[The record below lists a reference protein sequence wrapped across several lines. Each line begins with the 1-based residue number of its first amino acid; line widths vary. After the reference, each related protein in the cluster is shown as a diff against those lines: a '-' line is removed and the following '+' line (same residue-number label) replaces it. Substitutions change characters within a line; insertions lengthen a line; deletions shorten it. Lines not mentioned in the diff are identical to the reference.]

1 MAKTKI
7 ISLRMKSASPN
18 SGPFNIADD
27 LGNTLDTNVPL
38 STLIHGISYTV
49 DDTVEVV
56 SLTSVGDCEYTKFF
70 SVLKSIPLQE
80 YQNIQFTASR
90 TGCVWTHLR
99 NDTLYNY
106 YYGDIKPYIIEYP
119 FAYKYHDQILQNI
132 KDYSKVYTYIPSLLG
147 EFDANSKIQTD
158 DKYFN
163 KAVLYNGQQ
172 STGILELV
180 PKPMNNLSAY
190 LQYPILNS
198 DSKTITFAKT
208 DSFYQ
213 YNTFWALQK
222 DDQVPLFKTSCESK
236 SIDKVVNQDNMNY
249 GDLSF
254 KKSQLRAKNVKV
266 RHILDNSS
274 TTHIVSQFIVAPA
287 QISYK

>member
-1 MAKTKI
+1 MATTTI
-7 ISLRMKSASPN
+7 NLRMKSASPN
-18 SGPFNIADD
+18 SGPFTIKDD
-27 LGNTLDTNVPL
+27 LGNTLGTNVTL
-38 STLIHGISYTV
+38 SSLIHGITYEV
-49 DDTVEVV
+49 DSNVEVITLI
-56 SLTSVGDCEYTKFF
+56 SSGDCEYTKRF
-70 SVLKSIPLQE
+70 SVLRSVPLVE
-80 YQNIQFTASR
+80 YQNIQFQPLR
-90 TGCVWTHLR
+90 TGCLWTHLR

-106 YYGDIKPYIIEYP
+106 YYGDIKPYVIGYP

-236 SIDKVVNQDNMNY
+236 SIDKVVNQDNMDY

>member
-1 MAKTKI
+1 MATKI
-7 ISLRMKSASPN
+7 INLKITSSSPQV
-18 SGPFNIADD
+18 GPFEITDD
-27 LGNTLDTNVPL
+27 LSNVLGTDVSL
-38 STLIHGISYTV
+38 SSLIVGISYRV
-49 DDTVEVV
+49 DV
-56 SLTSVGDCEYTKFF
+56 SVSVITLTSSGDCNFVKEF
-70 SVLKSIPLQE
+70 SVRDSVSSIE
-80 YQNIQFTASR
+80 YITATYTQIK

-106 YYGDIKPYIIEYP
+106 YYGDIAPYIIEYP
-119 FAYKYHDQILQNI
+119 FSYKYHDQILQNI
-132 KDYSKVYTYIPSLLG
+132 KDYSKVYVYLPSTLG
-147 EFDANSKIQTD
+147 SFDSNSKVQVD

-163 KAVLYNGQQ
+163 KAILYNDQQ
-172 STGILELV
+172 STGVIELV
-180 PKPMNNLSAY
+180 PKRMNDLSSY
-190 LQYPILNS
+190 LNYPILNS
-198 DSKTITFAKT
+198 NSKTITFAKT

-222 DDQVPLFKTSCESK
+222 NDKIPLFKTSCESG

-254 KKSQLRAKNVKV
+254 KKSQLRAKDLKV

-274 TTHIVSQFIVAPA
+274 ITHIVSQFIVAPA

>member
-1 MAKTKI
+1 MATKI
-7 ISLRMKSASPN
+7 INLKITSSSPN
-18 SGPFNIADD
+18 VGPFDIITDSDITVGSNVSLSD
-27 LGNTLDTNVPL
+27 LIFGV
-38 STLIHGISYTV
+38 SYEV
-49 DDTVEVV
+49 DSSVEVV
-56 SLTSVGDCEYTKFF
+56 TVTSKGDCEF
-70 SVLKSIPLQE
+70 SKNFDVVNIPNQE
-80 YQNIQFTASR
+80 YITATYTPKR
-90 TGCVWTHLR
+90 TGCLWTHLR

-106 YYGDIKPYIIEYP
+106 YYGDIAPYIIEYP

-132 KDYSKVYTYIPSLLG
+132 KDYSKVYVYLPSVLG
-147 EFDANSKIQTD
+147 SFDSNSKIQVD
-158 DKYFN
+158 DRYFN

-172 STGILELV
+172 STGIIELV
-180 PKPMNNLSAY
+180 PKPMNDLSAY

-198 DSKTITFAKT
+198 DSKTITYAKT

-274 TTHIVSQFIVAPA
+274 ITHIVSQFIVAPA

>member
-1 MAKTKI
+1 MKI
-7 ISLRMKSASPN
+7 INLKITAASPN
-18 SGPFNIADD
+18 IGPFKITDD
-27 LGNTLDTNVPL
+27 LGNILGDNVSLSSLVQGIAYSVENEVSVVTLE
-38 STLIHGISYTV
+38 SYGDCNFKKQFTV
-49 DDTVEVV
+49 DDQV
-56 SLTSVGDCEYTKFF
+56 SNEEYIDATFR
-70 SVLKSIPLQE
+70 PL
-80 YQNIQFTASR
+80 R
-90 TGCVWTHLR
+90 TGCLWTHLR

-106 YYGDIKPYIIEYP
+106 YFGDIAPYIIEYP
-119 FAYKYHDQILQNI
+119 FAYKYNDQILQNI
-132 KDYSKVYTYIPSLLG
+132 RDYSKVYTYIPSTVG
-147 EFDANSKIQTD
+147 EFDSNSKIQTD

-180 PKPMNNLSAY
+180 PKPMNNLSSY
-190 LQYPILNS
+190 LQYPILNT
-198 DSKTITFAKT
+198 DSKTITFSKT

-222 DDQVPLFKTSCESK
+222 NDQVPLFKTSCESK

-266 RHILDNSS
+266 RHILDNTS
-274 TTHIVSQFIVAPA
+274 TSHIVSQFIVAPA
-287 QISYK
+287 QISYH

>member
-1 MAKTKI
+1 MATKI
-7 ISLRMKSASPN
+7 INLKITSSSPQV
-18 SGPFNIADD
+18 GPFEITDD
-27 LGNTLDTNVPL
+27 LSNVLGTDVSL
-38 STLIHGISYTV
+38 SSLIVGISYTV
-49 DDTVEVV
+49 DV
-56 SLTSVGDCEYTKFF
+56 SVSVITLTSSGDCNFVKEF
-70 SVLKSIPLQE
+70 SVRDSVSSIE
-80 YQNIQFTASR
+80 YITAKYTQIK

-106 YYGDIKPYIIEYP
+106 YYGDIAPYIIEYP
-119 FAYKYHDQILQNI
+119 FSYKYHDQILQNI
-132 KDYSKVYTYIPSLLG
+132 KDYSKVYVYLPSTLG
-147 EFDANSKIQTD
+147 SFDSNSKVQVD

-163 KAVLYNGQQ
+163 KAILYNDQQ
-172 STGILELV
+172 STGVIELV
-180 PKPMNNLSAY
+180 PKPMNDLSSY
-190 LQYPILNS
+190 LNYPILNS
-198 DSKTITFAKT
+198 NSKTITFAKT

-222 DDQVPLFKTSCESK
+222 NDKIPLFKTSCESR

-254 KKSQLRAKNVKV
+254 KKSQLRAKDLKV

-274 TTHIVSQFIVAPA
+274 ITHIVSQFIVAPA

>member
-1 MAKTKI
+1 MKI
-7 ISLRMKSASPN
+7 INLKITAASPN
-18 SGPFNIADD
+18 IGPFKITDD
-27 LGNTLDTNVPL
+27 LGNILGDNVSLSSLVQGIAYSVENQVSVVTLDSSGDCNFKKQF
-38 STLIHGISYTV
+38 TV
-49 DDTVEVV
+49 DDQV
-56 SLTSVGDCEYTKFF
+56 SNEEYIDATFR
-70 SVLKSIPLQE
+70 PL
-80 YQNIQFTASR
+80 R
-90 TGCVWTHLR
+90 TGCLWTHLR

-106 YYGDIKPYIIEYP
+106 YYGDIAPYIIEYP
-119 FAYKYHDQILQNI
+119 FAYKYNDQILQNI
-132 KDYSKVYTYIPSLLG
+132 RDYSKVYTYIPSTLG
-147 EFDANSKIQTD
+147 EFDSNSKIQTD

-180 PKPMNNLSAY
+180 PKPMNNLSSY
-190 LQYPILNS
+190 LQYPILNT
-198 DSKTITFAKT
+198 DSKTITFSKT

-222 DDQVPLFKTSCESK
+222 NDQVPLFKTSCESK

-266 RHILDNSS
+266 RHILDNTS
-274 TTHIVSQFIVAPA
+274 TSHIVSQFIVAPA
-287 QISYK
+287 QISYH

>member
-1 MAKTKI
+1 MTKI
-7 ISLRMKSASPN
+7 INIKILAASPN
-18 SGPFNIADD
+18 TGPFDIFDD
-27 LGNTLDTNVPL
+27 QSNVIDTSVSL
-38 STLIHGISYTV
+38 SKLAHGVSYTV
-49 DDTVEVV
+49 DQ
-56 SLTSVGDCEYTKFF
+56 SVLVIELKSHGDCEYSKFIT
-70 SVLKSIPLQE
+70 LEDIPDETYSNAVFKPL
-80 YQNIQFTASR
+80 R
-90 TGCVWTHLR
+90 TGCLWTHLR

-106 YYGDIKPYIIEYP
+106 YYGDIAPYIIEYP
-119 FAYKYHDQILQNI
+119 FSYKYHDQILQNI
-132 KDYSKVYTYIPSLLG
+132 KDYSKVYTYIPSVLG

-180 PKPMNNLSAY
+180 PKPMNNLSEY
-190 LQYPILNS
+190 LQYPILNT

-254 KKSQLRAKNVKV
+254 KKSQLRAKNLKV
-266 RHILDNSS
+266 RHILDNTS
-274 TTHIVSQFIVAPA
+274 TSHIVSQFIVAPA

>member
-1 MAKTKI
+1 MTKI
-7 ISLRMKSASPN
+7 INIKILAASPN
-18 SGPFNIADD
+18 TGPFDIFDD
-27 LGNTLDTNVPL
+27 QSNVIDTSVSL
-38 STLIHGISYTV
+38 STLAHGVSYTV
-49 DDTVEVV
+49 DH
-56 SLTSVGDCEYTKFF
+56 SVLVIELRSHGDCEYSKLIT
-70 SVLKSIPLQE
+70 LEDIPDATYSNAVFKPL
-80 YQNIQFTASR
+80 R
-90 TGCVWTHLR
+90 TGCLWTHLR

-106 YYGDIKPYIIEYP
+106 YYGDIAPYIIEYP
-119 FAYKYHDQILQNI
+119 FSYKYHDQILQNI
-132 KDYSKVYTYIPSLLG
+132 KDYSKVYTYIPSVLG
-147 EFDANSKIQTD
+147 EFDTNSKIQTD

-180 PKPMNNLSAY
+180 PKPMNNLSQY
-190 LQYPILNS
+190 LQYPILNT

-213 YNTFWALQK
+213 YNTFWALQIN
-222 DDQVPLFKTSCESK
+222 DQVPLFKTSCESK

>member
-1 MAKTKI
+1 MTKI
-7 ISLRMKSASPN
+7 INIKILAASPN
-18 SGPFNIADD
+18 TGPFDIFDD
-27 LGNTLDTNVPL
+27 QSNVIDTSVSL
-38 STLIHGISYTV
+38 SKLAHGVSYTV
-49 DDTVEVV
+49 DQ
-56 SLTSVGDCEYTKFF
+56 SVLVIELKAHGDCEYSKFIT
-70 SVLKSIPLQE
+70 LEDIPDATYSNAVFKPL
-80 YQNIQFTASR
+80 R
-90 TGCVWTHLR
+90 TGCLWTHLR

-106 YYGDIKPYIIEYP
+106 YYGDIAPYIIEYP
-119 FAYKYHDQILQNI
+119 FSYKYHDQILQNI
-132 KDYSKVYTYIPSLLG
+132 KDYSKVYTYIPSVLG

-180 PKPMNNLSAY
+180 PKPMNNLSEY
-190 LQYPILNS
+190 LQYPILNT

>member
-1 MAKTKI
+1 MKEKI
-7 ISLRMKSASPN
+7 INIKILSASLDA
-18 SGPFNIADD
+18 GPFDILDD
-27 LGNTLDTNVPL
+27 QSNVIDTSVLL
-38 STLIHGISYTV
+38 STLINGVSY
-49 DDTVEVV
+49 
-56 SLTSVGDCEYTKFF
+56 SVNQKVLVIEIKSTGDCEYSKFV
-70 SVLKSIPLQE
+70 SLSNIPNDKWTKSIFTPLQ
-80 YQNIQFTASR
+80 TA
-90 TGCVWTHLR
+90 CLWTHLR

-106 YYGDIKPYIIEYP
+106 YYGDIAPYIIEYP

-132 KDYSKVYTYIPSLLG
+132 KDYSKVYTYIPSTVG
-147 EFDANSKIQTD
+147 EFDSNSKIQTD

>member
-1 MAKTKI
+1 MKTINIKI
-7 ISLRMKSASPN
+7 TAASPN
-18 SGPFNIADD
+18 IGPFKITDD
-27 LGNTLDTNVPL
+27 LGNILGVKVSL
-38 STLIHGISYTV
+38 SSLIQGISYI
-49 DDTVEVV
+49 VEDIVSVV
-56 SLTSVGDCEYTKFF
+56 IIESSGDCNFRKEFTVNDKISNEEYINATFR
-70 SVLKSIPLQE
+70 PL
-80 YQNIQFTASR
+80 R
-90 TGCVWTHLR
+90 TGCLWTHLR

-106 YYGDIKPYIIEYP
+106 YYGDIAPYIIEYP
-119 FAYKYHDQILQNI
+119 FAYKYNDQILQNI
-132 KDYSKVYTYIPSLLG
+132 KDYSKVYTYIPSTLG
-147 EFDANSKIQTD
+147 EFDSNSKIQTD

-180 PKPMNNLSAY
+180 PKPMNNLSEY
-190 LQYPILNS
+190 LQYPILNTN
-198 DSKTITFAKT
+198 SKTITFAKT

-213 YNTFWALQK
+213 YNTFWALQI

-266 RHILDNSS
+266 RHILDNTS
-274 TTHIVSQFIVAPA
+274 TSHIVSQFIVAPA

>member
-1 MAKTKI
+1 MSKVINLKI
-7 ISLRMKSASPN
+7 TAATPR
-18 SGPFNIADD
+18 SGPFDIILDNGDIIAIGLSLSD
-27 LGNTLDTNVPL
+27 LVHGVSYEVPSAVAAVTVR
-38 STLIHGISYTV
+38 ST
-49 DDTVEVV
+49 
-56 SLTSVGDCEYTKFF
+56 GDCEFTKTFL
-70 SVLKSIPLQE
+70 VRDSIPNQE
-80 YQNIQFTASR
+80 YINATFTKLR
-90 TGCVWTHLR
+90 TGCLWTHLR

-106 YYGDIKPYIIEYP
+106 YYGDIAPYIIEYP

-132 KDYSKVYTYIPSLLG
+132 KDYSKVYTYIPSTLG
-147 EFDANSKIQTD
+147 SFDSNSKIQTD

-172 STGILELV
+172 STGIIELV
-180 PKPMNNLSAY
+180 PKPMNNLSEY

-222 DDQVPLFKTSCESK
+222 DDKVPLFKTSCESK

>member
-1 MAKTKI
+1 MAKTT

-18 SGPFNIADD
+18 SGPFTIKDD
-27 LGNTLDTNVPL
+27 LGNTLGTNVTL
-38 STLIHGISYTV
+38 SSLIHGIAYEV
-49 DDTVEVV
+49 DSKVEVITLI
-56 SLTSVGDCEYTKFF
+56 SSGDCEYTKRF
-70 SVLKSIPLQE
+70 SVLRSVPLVE
-80 YQNIQFTASR
+80 YQNIQFQPLR

-106 YYGDIKPYIIEYP
+106 YYGDIKPYVIEYP

-236 SIDKVVNQDNMNY
+236 SIDKVVNQDNMDY

>member
-1 MAKTKI
+1 
-7 ISLRMKSASPN
+7 MKSASPN
-18 SGPFNIADD
+18 SGPFTIKDD
-27 LGNTLDTNVPL
+27 LDNTLGTNVTL
-38 STLIHGISYTV
+38 SSLIHGITYEV
-49 DDTVEVV
+49 DSKVEVITLI
-56 SLTSVGDCEYTKFF
+56 SSGDCEYTKRF
-70 SVLKSIPLQE
+70 SVRRSVPLVE
-80 YQNIQFTASR
+80 YQNIQFQPLR

-106 YYGDIKPYIIEYP
+106 YYGDIKPYVIEYP

-222 DDQVPLFKTSCESK
+222 DEQVPLFKTSCESK
-236 SIDKVVNQDNMNY
+236 SIDKVVNQDNMDY
-249 GDLSF
+249 GDMSF

>member
-1 MAKTKI
+1 MKI
-7 ISLRMKSASPN
+7 INLKITAASPN
-18 SGPFNIADD
+18 IGPFKITDD
-27 LGNTLDTNVPL
+27 LGNILGDNVSLSSLVQGIAYSVENEVSVVTLESSGDCNFKKQF
-38 STLIHGISYTV
+38 TV
-49 DDTVEVV
+49 DNQV
-56 SLTSVGDCEYTKFF
+56 SNEEYIDATFR
-70 SVLKSIPLQE
+70 PL
-80 YQNIQFTASR
+80 R
-90 TGCVWTHLR
+90 TGCLWTHLR

-106 YYGDIKPYIIEYP
+106 YYGDIAPYIIEYP
-119 FAYKYHDQILQNI
+119 FAYKYNDQILQNI
-132 KDYSKVYTYIPSLLG
+132 RDYSKVYTYIPSTLG
-147 EFDANSKIQTD
+147 EFDSNSKIQTD

-180 PKPMNNLSAY
+180 PKPMNNLSSY
-190 LQYPILNS
+190 LQYPILNT
-198 DSKTITFAKT
+198 DSKTITFSKT

-222 DDQVPLFKTSCESK
+222 NDQVPLFKTSCESK

-266 RHILDNSS
+266 RHILDNTS
-274 TTHIVSQFIVAPA
+274 TSHIVSQFIVAPA

>member
-1 MAKTKI
+1 MATKI
-7 ISLRMKSASPN
+7 INLKITSSSPN
-18 SGPFNIADD
+18 VGPFDITTDSDITVGSNVSLSD
-27 LGNTLDTNVPL
+27 LIFGV
-38 STLIHGISYTV
+38 SYEV
-49 DDTVEVV
+49 DSSVEVV
-56 SLTSVGDCEYTKFF
+56 TVTSKGDCEF
-70 SVLKSIPLQE
+70 SKNFDVVNIPNQE
-80 YQNIQFTASR
+80 YITATYTPKR
-90 TGCVWTHLR
+90 TGCLWTHLR

-106 YYGDIKPYIIEYP
+106 YYGDIAPYIIEYP

-132 KDYSKVYTYIPSLLG
+132 KDYSKVYVYLPSVLG
-147 EFDANSKIQTD
+147 SFDSNSKIQVD
-158 DKYFN
+158 DRYFN

-172 STGILELV
+172 STGIIELV
-180 PKPMNNLSAY
+180 PKPMNDLSAY

-198 DSKTITFAKT
+198 DSKTITYAKT

-274 TTHIVSQFIVAPA
+274 ITHIVSQFIVAPA

>member
-1 MAKTKI
+1 
-7 ISLRMKSASPN
+7 MKSASPN
-18 SGPFNIADD
+18 SGPFTIKDD
-27 LGNTLDTNVPL
+27 LDNTLGTNVTL
-38 STLIHGISYTV
+38 SSLIHGIAYEV
-49 DDTVEVV
+49 DSKVQVITLI
-56 SLTSVGDCEYTKFF
+56 SSGDCEYTKRF
-70 SVLKSIPLQE
+70 SVLRSVPLVE
-80 YQNIQFTASR
+80 YQNIQFQPLR
-90 TGCVWTHLR
+90 TGCLWTHLR

-236 SIDKVVNQDNMNY
+236 SIDKVVNQDNMDY

>member
-1 MAKTKI
+1 MATKI
-7 ISLRMKSASPN
+7 INLKITSSSPN
-18 SGPFNIADD
+18 VGPFDITTDSDITVGSNVSLSD
-27 LGNTLDTNVPL
+27 LIFGV
-38 STLIHGISYTV
+38 SYEV
-49 DDTVEVV
+49 DSSVEVV
-56 SLTSVGDCEYTKFF
+56 TVTSKGDCEF
-70 SVLKSIPLQE
+70 SKNFDVVNIPNQE
-80 YQNIQFTASR
+80 YITATYTPKR
-90 TGCVWTHLR
+90 TGCLWTHLR

-106 YYGDIKPYIIEYP
+106 YYGDIAPYIIEYP

-132 KDYSKVYTYIPSLLG
+132 KDYSKVYVYLPSILG
-147 EFDANSKIQTD
+147 SFDSNSKIQVD
-158 DKYFN
+158 DRYFN

-172 STGILELV
+172 STGIIELV
-180 PKPMNNLSAY
+180 PKPMNDLSAY

-198 DSKTITFAKT
+198 DSKTITYAKT

-213 YNTFWALQK
+213 YNTFWAVQK

>member
-1 MAKTKI
+1 MATKI
-7 ISLRMKSASPN
+7 INLKITSSSPN
-18 SGPFNIADD
+18 VGPFDIITDSDITVGSNVSLSD
-27 LGNTLDTNVPL
+27 LIFGV
-38 STLIHGISYTV
+38 SYEV
-49 DDTVEVV
+49 DSSVEVV
-56 SLTSVGDCEYTKFF
+56 TVISKGDCEF
-70 SVLKSIPLQE
+70 SKNFNVVNIPNQE
-80 YQNIQFTASR
+80 YITATYIPKR
-90 TGCVWTHLR
+90 TGCLWTHLR

-106 YYGDIKPYIIEYP
+106 YYGDIAPYIIEYP

-132 KDYSKVYTYIPSLLG
+132 KDYSKVYVYLPSVLG
-147 EFDANSKIQTD
+147 SFDSNSKIQVD
-158 DKYFN
+158 DRYFN

-172 STGILELV
+172 STGIIELV
-180 PKPMNNLSAY
+180 PKPMNDLSAY

-198 DSKTITFAKT
+198 DSKTITYAKT

>member
-1 MAKTKI
+1 MKI
-7 ISLRMKSASPN
+7 INLKITAASPN
-18 SGPFNIADD
+18 IGPFKITDD
-27 LGNTLDTNVPL
+27 LGNVLGDNVSLSSLVQGIAYSVENEVSVVTLE
-38 STLIHGISYTV
+38 SYGDCNFKKQFTV
-49 DDTVEVV
+49 DNQV
-56 SLTSVGDCEYTKFF
+56 SNEEYIDATFR
-70 SVLKSIPLQE
+70 PL
-80 YQNIQFTASR
+80 R
-90 TGCVWTHLR
+90 TGCLWTHLR

-106 YYGDIKPYIIEYP
+106 YYGDIAPYIIEYP
-119 FAYKYHDQILQNI
+119 FAYKYNDQILQNI
-132 KDYSKVYTYIPSLLG
+132 RDYSKVYTYIPSTVG
-147 EFDANSKIQTD
+147 EFDSNSKIQTD

-180 PKPMNNLSAY
+180 PKPMNNLSSY
-190 LQYPILNS
+190 LQYPILNT
-198 DSKTITFAKT
+198 DSKTITFSKT

-222 DDQVPLFKTSCESK
+222 NDQVPLFKTSCESK

-266 RHILDNSS
+266 RHILDNTS
-274 TTHIVSQFIVAPA
+274 TSHIVSQFIVAPA

>member
-1 MAKTKI
+1 
-7 ISLRMKSASPN
+7 MKSASPN
-18 SGPFNIADD
+18 SGPFTIKDD
-27 LGNTLDTNVPL
+27 LGNTLGTNVTL
-38 STLIHGISYTV
+38 SSLIHGIAYEV
-49 DDTVEVV
+49 DSKVEVITLI
-56 SLTSVGDCEYTKFF
+56 SSGDCEYTKRF
-70 SVLKSIPLQE
+70 SVLRSVPLVE
-80 YQNIQFTASR
+80 YQNIQFQPLR

-106 YYGDIKPYIIEYP
+106 YYGDIKPYVIEYP

-236 SIDKVVNQDNMNY
+236 SIDKVVNQDNMDY

>member
-1 MAKTKI
+1 MKVINLKI
-7 ISLRMKSASPN
+7 TAASPN
-18 SGPFNIADD
+18 IGPFDITDD
-27 LGNTLDTNVPL
+27 LGNTLGTNVSL
-38 STLIHGISYTV
+38 SSLIHGISYSV
-49 DDTVEVV
+49 KKEVAV
-56 SLTSVGDCEYTKFF
+56 VTLKSHGDC
-70 SVLKSIPLQE
+70 
-80 YQNIQFTASR
+80 NFTASFTVKDSIPNEEYINASFRPLR
-90 TGCVWTHLR
+90 TGCLWTHLR

-106 YYGDIKPYIIEYP
+106 YYGDIAPYIIEYP

-132 KDYSKVYTYIPSLLG
+132 KDYSKVYTYIPSTLG
-147 EFDANSKIQTD
+147 EFDSNSKIQTD

-266 RHILDNSS
+266 RHILDNTS
-274 TTHIVSQFIVAPA
+274 TSHIVSQFIVAPA

>member
-1 MAKTKI
+1 MATKTINLKI
-7 ISLRMKSASPN
+7 TSSSPN
-18 SGPFNIADD
+18 VGPFDITTDSDITVGSNVSLSD
-27 LGNTLDTNVPL
+27 LIFGV
-38 STLIHGISYTV
+38 SYLV
-49 DDTVEVV
+49 DSSVEVV
-56 SLTSVGDCEYTKFF
+56 TVTSKGDCEF
-70 SVLKSIPLQE
+70 SKNFDVVNIPNQE
-80 YQNIQFTASR
+80 YITATYTPKR
-90 TGCVWTHLR
+90 TGCLWTHLR

-106 YYGDIKPYIIEYP
+106 YYGDIAPYIIEYP

-132 KDYSKVYTYIPSLLG
+132 KDYSKVYVYLPSILG
-147 EFDANSKIQTD
+147 SFDSNSKIQVD
-158 DKYFN
+158 DRYFN

-172 STGILELV
+172 STGIIELV
-180 PKPMNNLSAY
+180 PKPMNDLSAY

-198 DSKTITFAKT
+198 DSKTITYAKT

>member
-1 MAKTKI
+1 MATTTI
-7 ISLRMKSASPN
+7 NLRMKSASPN
-18 SGPFNIADD
+18 SGPFTIKDD
-27 LGNTLDTNVPL
+27 LGNTLGTNVTL
-38 STLIHGISYTV
+38 SSLIHGITYEV
-49 DDTVEVV
+49 DSNVEVITLI
-56 SLTSVGDCEYTKFF
+56 SSGDCEYTKRF
-70 SVLKSIPLQE
+70 SVLRSVPLVE
-80 YQNIQFTASR
+80 YQNIQFQPLR

-236 SIDKVVNQDNMNY
+236 SIDKVVNQDNMDY

>member
-1 MAKTKI
+1 MGKI
-7 ISLRMKSASPN
+7 INIKILAASPN
-18 SGPFNIADD
+18 TGPFDILDD
-27 LGNTLDTNVPL
+27 QKNVIDT
-38 STLIHGISYTV
+38 S
-49 DDTVEVV
+49 V
-56 SLTSVGDCEYTKFF
+56 SLSKLANGVSYEVNTSVLVIELKSHGDCEYSKFIT
-70 SVLKSIPLQE
+70 LQDIPNQKYANSIFKPL
-80 YQNIQFTASR
+80 R
-90 TGCVWTHLR
+90 TGCLWTHLR

-119 FAYKYHDQILQNI
+119 FAYRYHDQILQNI
-132 KDYSKVYTYIPSLLG
+132 KDYSKVYTYIPSTVG

-158 DKYFN
+158 DQYFN

-180 PKPMNNLSAY
+180 PKPMNNLSEY
-190 LQYPILNS
+190 LQYPILNT
-198 DSKTITFAKT
+198 DSKTIVCTKT

>member
-1 MAKTKI
+1 MKTINLKI
-7 ISLRMKSASPN
+7 TAASPN
-18 SGPFNIADD
+18 SGPFNIKDD
-27 LGNTLDTNVPL
+27 RGNVLANDVSL
-38 STLIHGISYTV
+38 SSLISGVVYEVDDAVSVVTLIST
-49 DDTVEVV
+49 
-56 SLTSVGDCEYTKFF
+56 GDCEWSKNF
-70 SVLKSIPLQE
+70 SVTEGMTAYE
-80 YQNIQFTASR
+80 YQNLTFKSLK
-90 TGCVWTHLR
+90 TGCLWTHLR

-106 YYGDIKPYIIEYP
+106 YYGDIAPYIIEYP

-132 KDYSKVYTYIPSLLG
+132 KDYSKVYTYIPSTLG
-147 EFDANSKIQTD
+147 EFDSNSKIQTD
-158 DKYFN
+158 DQYFN

-222 DDQVPLFKTSCESK
+222 DSQVPLFKTSCESK
-236 SIDKVVNQDNMNY
+236 SIDKVVNQDNMDY
-249 GDLSF
+249 GDMSF

>member
-1 MAKTKI
+1 
-7 ISLRMKSASPN
+7 MKSASPN
-18 SGPFNIADD
+18 SGPFTIKDD
-27 LGNTLDTNVPL
+27 LDNTLGTNVTL
-38 STLIHGISYTV
+38 SSLIHGITYEV
-49 DDTVEVV
+49 DSKVEVITLI
-56 SLTSVGDCEYTKFF
+56 SSGDCEYTKRF
-70 SVLKSIPLQE
+70 SVRRSVPLVE
-80 YQNIQFTASR
+80 YQNIQFQPLR

-106 YYGDIKPYIIEYP
+106 YYGDIKPYVIEYP

-222 DDQVPLFKTSCESK
+222 DEQVPLFKTSCESK
-236 SIDKVVNQDNMNY
+236 SIDKVVNQDNMDY

>member
-1 MAKTKI
+1 MKI
-7 ISLRMKSASPN
+7 INLKITAASPN
-18 SGPFNIADD
+18 IGPFKITDD
-27 LGNTLDTNVPL
+27 LGNILGDNVSLSSLVQGIAYSVENEVSVVTLESSGDCNFKKQF
-38 STLIHGISYTV
+38 TV
-49 DDTVEVV
+49 DDQV
-56 SLTSVGDCEYTKFF
+56 SNEEYTDATFR
-70 SVLKSIPLQE
+70 PL
-80 YQNIQFTASR
+80 R
-90 TGCVWTHLR
+90 TGCLWTHLR

-106 YYGDIKPYIIEYP
+106 YYGDIAPYIIEYP
-119 FAYKYHDQILQNI
+119 FAYKYNDQILQNI
-132 KDYSKVYTYIPSLLG
+132 RDYSKVYTYIPSTVG
-147 EFDANSKIQTD
+147 EFDSNSKIQTD

-180 PKPMNNLSAY
+180 PKPMNNLSSY
-190 LQYPILNS
+190 LQYPILNT
-198 DSKTITFAKT
+198 DSKTITFSKT

-222 DDQVPLFKTSCESK
+222 NDQVPLFKTSCESK

-266 RHILDNSS
+266 RHILDNTS
-274 TTHIVSQFIVAPA
+274 TSHIVSQFIVAPA
-287 QISYK
+287 QISYH

>member
-1 MAKTKI
+1 MATTTI
-7 ISLRMKSASPN
+7 NLRMKSASPN
-18 SGPFNIADD
+18 SGPFTIKDD
-27 LGNTLDTNVPL
+27 LGNTLGTNVTL
-38 STLIHGISYTV
+38 SSLIHGITYEV
-49 DDTVEVV
+49 DSNVEVITLI
-56 SLTSVGDCEYTKFF
+56 SSGDCEYTKRF
-70 SVLKSIPLQE
+70 SVLRSVPLVE
-80 YQNIQFTASR
+80 YQNIQFQPLR
-90 TGCVWTHLR
+90 TGCLWTHLR

-106 YYGDIKPYIIEYP
+106 YYGDIKPYVIEYP

-236 SIDKVVNQDNMNY
+236 SIDKVVNQDNMDY

>member
-1 MAKTKI
+1 
-7 ISLRMKSASPN
+7 MKSASPN
-18 SGPFNIADD
+18 SGPFTIKDD
-27 LGNTLDTNVPL
+27 LGNTLGTNVTL
-38 STLIHGISYTV
+38 SSLIHGIAYEV
-49 DDTVEVV
+49 DSKVQVITLI
-56 SLTSVGDCEYTKFF
+56 SSGDCEYTKRF
-70 SVLKSIPLQE
+70 SVLRSVPLVE
-80 YQNIQFTASR
+80 YQNIQFQPLR
-90 TGCVWTHLR
+90 TGCLWTHLR

-106 YYGDIKPYIIEYP
+106 YYGDIKPYVIEYP

-236 SIDKVVNQDNMNY
+236 SIDKVVNQDNMDY

>member
-1 MAKTKI
+1 MKTIHLKI
-7 ISLRMKSASPN
+7 TSASPN
-18 SGPFNIADD
+18 VGPFKI
-27 LGNTLDTNVPL
+27 TTDTNV
-38 STLIHGISYTV
+38 TLAT
-49 DDTVEVV
+49 EV
-56 SLTSVGDCEYTKFF
+56 SLSALVVGLTYEVEDNVNVVTLTSNGDCEFE
-70 SVLKSIPLQE
+70 KSFPVINTMNANE
-80 YQNIQFTASR
+80 YQKLRFTPTR
-90 TGCVWTHLR
+90 TGCLWTHLR

-106 YYGDIKPYIIEYP
+106 YYGDIKPYVIEYP

-132 KDYSKVYTYIPSLLG
+132 KDYSKVYTYIPSTLG
-147 EFDANSKIQTD
+147 EFDSNSKIQTD

-172 STGILELV
+172 STGIIELV
-180 PKPMNNLSAY
+180 PKPMNNLSQY
-190 LQYPILNS
+190 LQYPILNT

-213 YNTFWALQK
+213 YNTFWALQI

>member
-1 MAKTKI
+1 MTKI
-7 ISLRMKSASPN
+7 INIKILAASPN
-18 SGPFNIADD
+18 TGPFDIFDD
-27 LGNTLDTNVPL
+27 QSNVIDTSVSL
-38 STLIHGISYTV
+38 SKLAHGVSYTV
-49 DDTVEVV
+49 DQ
-56 SLTSVGDCEYTKFF
+56 SVLVIELKAHGDCEYSKFIT
-70 SVLKSIPLQE
+70 LEDIPDAIYSNAVFKPL
-80 YQNIQFTASR
+80 R
-90 TGCVWTHLR
+90 TGCLWTHLR

-106 YYGDIKPYIIEYP
+106 YYGDIAPYIIEYP
-119 FAYKYHDQILQNI
+119 FSYKYHDQILQNI
-132 KDYSKVYTYIPSLLG
+132 KDYSKVYTYIPSVLG

-180 PKPMNNLSAY
+180 PKPMNNLSEY
-190 LQYPILNS
+190 LQYPILNT